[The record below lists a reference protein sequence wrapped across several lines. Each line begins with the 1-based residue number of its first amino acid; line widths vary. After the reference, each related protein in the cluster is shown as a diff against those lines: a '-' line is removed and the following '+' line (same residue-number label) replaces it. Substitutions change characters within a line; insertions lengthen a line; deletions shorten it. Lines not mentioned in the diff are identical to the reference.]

1 MYKKSHKRGFTLI
14 ELMLVVIIISVL
26 VAMVVPRLVGRSQ
39 QARIAAAQAQIE
51 AHLATA
57 LDLYELDNGA
67 YPTTEQGLSALRVK
81 PSAPPVP
88 PNWKGPYIKKTPKDP
103 WGNPYVYVSPGTNNT
118 QDYDLSSYG
127 PDGIESADDIV
138 NWEAEEE

>member
-1 MYKKSHKRGFTLI
+1 MNKRRAFTLI

-39 QARIAAAQAQIE
+39 EARIAAAQAQIE

-67 YPTTEQGLSALRVK
+67 YPTTEQGIAALRK
-81 PSAPPVP
+81 KSSAPPVP
-88 PNWKGPYIKKTPKDP
+88 PNWKGPYIKKIPKDP
-103 WGNPYVYVSPGTNNT
+103 WGNTYSYASPGTHNT

-127 PDGIESADDIV
+127 PDGIESSDDIV
-138 NWEAEEE
+138 NWEVEEE